1 MDLFGVEVED
11 LEELG
16 AKPETSGQNLTPDM
30 GGPWVRTPDLEKK
43 LRWRWTLQKSARPG
57 IKSCLKIEI

>member
-16 AKPETSGQNLTPDM
+16 AKPETSGQKLTPDM
-30 GGPWVRTPDLEKK
+30 GGAWYRPQI
-43 LRWRWTLQKSARPG
+43 WRKN
-57 IKSCLKIEI
+57 